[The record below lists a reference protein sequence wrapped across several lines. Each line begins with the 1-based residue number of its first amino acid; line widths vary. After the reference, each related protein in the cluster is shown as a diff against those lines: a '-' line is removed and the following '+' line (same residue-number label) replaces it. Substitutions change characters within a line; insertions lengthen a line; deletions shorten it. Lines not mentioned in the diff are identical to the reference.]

1 MFKIRFFIVRCL
13 AALLSLRS
21 CRKLVSAALFRLDVD
36 DQDYAGETLLMRFA
50 GQHGVRS
57 CVDVG
62 ANVGDWMAAARA
74 ELGAG
79 VRYFAFEPVP
89 SHLKLLGQR
98 FLKDQV
104 EIFPHAVGA
113 ASGLIRFREDGVF
126 SSPDPQQ
133 GTIDVQVVNRDW
145 LVSHLSI
152 DDRWLLKIDVEG
164 WDDQVLAEFV
174 AAFDT
179 GQALIQIE
187 LGPAQRARGLS
198 MSSYQTLL
206 PGHRAFLV
214 SGHGLLDAGVMSL
227 IEQDNPLLN
236 LAFVPTSWGLVPHGQ
251 P

>member
-13 AALLSLRS
+13 AALLTFRA
-21 CRKLVSAALFRLDVD
+21 CRKLVTAALFRLDVD
-36 DQDYAGETLLMRFA
+36 DQDFAGETWLMTFA
-50 GQHGVRS
+50 AKHGVRS

-62 ANVGDWMAAARA
+62 ANVGDWTAAALHV
-74 ELGAG
+74 LGSG
-79 VRYFAFEPVP
+79 VRFFAFEPVP

-98 FLKDQV
+98 FVKDQV

-113 ASGLIRFREDGVF
+113 GAGLIRFREDGVF
-126 SSPDPQQ
+126 SSPDPQL

-145 LVSHLSI
+145 LVGHLPVS
-152 DDRWLLKIDVEG
+152 DKWLLKIDVEG

-179 GQALIQIE
+179 GQALVQIE

-198 MSSYQTLL
+198 VHSYQALL

-214 SGHGLLDAGVMSL
+214 SGHGLLDAGVMAL

-236 LAFVPTSWGLVPHGQ
+236 LAFVPLTWLGPHGQ